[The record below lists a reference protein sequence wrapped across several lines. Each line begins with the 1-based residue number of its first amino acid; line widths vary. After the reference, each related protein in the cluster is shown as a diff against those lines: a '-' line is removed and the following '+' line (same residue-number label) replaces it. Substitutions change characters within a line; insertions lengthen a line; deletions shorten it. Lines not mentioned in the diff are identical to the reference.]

1 MSNKK
6 VGGRCTKREEKA
18 NLEQSTEENDG
29 EAYVH
34 DNLIKKLAVKNYN
47 LLLLKFSI
55 L

>member
-6 VGGRCTKREEKA
+6 VGGRCTKRMEKA
-18 NLEQSTEENDG
+18 NLEQRTVENDG
-29 EAYVH
+29 EAYVR
-34 DNLIKKLAVKNYN
+34 DNVTKKLAVKNYN